1 MKKYLKLHFTSAL
14 AYREVLHVEALPA
27 TYKFV
32 ILSLLIL
39 RETETPSQAPEVL
52 WASALIPSCCGAV
65 GPGRA
70 GEGGTH
76 EGREVVARAAGG
88 AGGMRGPWRGGA
100 EGRPGSSHAQRKV
113 ERGDGR
119 AGRHRGRVG
128 ACGCQGLSRAP
139 GPPALG
145 GRPRRRGSQGGV
157 GGMGGRAPGRGGR
170 AQEGPTA
177 RLESSDRGG
186 GHPRTLV
193 TPPRP
198 RGSTQN

>member
-1 MKKYLKLHFTSAL
+1 MKKYLKLYFTSAL

-76 EGREVVARAAGG
+76 EGREAVARAAGG
-88 AGGMRGPWRGGA
+88 AGRMRGPRRGGA

-113 ERGDGR
+113 ERRRSGRQIQGKSRRLWVPGAEPGPWAASIGGR
-119 AGRHRGRVG
+119 A
-128 ACGCQGLSRAP
+128 AEEGLT
-139 GPPALG
+139 G
-145 GRPRRRGSQGGV
+145 RRRGDGGE
-157 GGMGGRAPGRGGR
+157 GTRKRREGSGRPNSPAGK
-170 AQEGPTA
+170 Q
-177 RLESSDRGG
+177 
-186 GHPRTLV
+186 
-193 TPPRP
+193 
-198 RGSTQN
+198 